1 MNIPRVR
8 EYIESKE
15 RAIREIQ
22 KGIQEKA
29 KAIELGAEEIEVGI
43 QEKTA
48 TVAAG
53 IKEIEK
59 RMDKFKQEWY

>member
-1 MNIPRVR
+1 M
-8 EYIESKE
+8 
-15 RAIREIQ
+15 Q

-29 KAIELGAEEIEVGI
+29 KAIELGAQEIEAGI

-59 RMDKFKQEWY
+59 RMEKFKQEWY